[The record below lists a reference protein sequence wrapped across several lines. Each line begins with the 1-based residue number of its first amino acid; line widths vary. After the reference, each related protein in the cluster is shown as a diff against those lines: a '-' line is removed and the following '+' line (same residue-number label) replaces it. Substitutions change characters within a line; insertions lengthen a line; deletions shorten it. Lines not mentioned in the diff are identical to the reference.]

1 MGLNQRSSGVCGAE
15 THLCSER
22 IAVCLGRGSMERKSD
37 QMYKSCG
44 ALEARGAG
52 RGEVWYGM
60 VWLRNL
66 RSKLFK
72 SFCST
77 YLVKRVI
84 QLTSEI

>member
-1 MGLNQRSSGVCGAE
+1 
-15 THLCSER
+15 
-22 IAVCLGRGSMERKSD
+22 MERKSG
-37 QMYKSCG
+37 QKYKSCG

-60 VWLRNL
+60 IWLRNL

-77 YLVKRVI
+77 YLEK
-84 QLTSEI
+84 E

>member
-1 MGLNQRSSGVCGAE
+1 MHDWWVSINGHQEFVALRLIFVKK
-15 THLCSER
+15 R
-22 IAVCLGRGSMERKSD
+22 IAVCLGRGSMERKSG
-37 QMYKSCG
+37 QKYKSCG

-60 VWLRNL
+60 IWLRNL

-77 YLVKRVI
+77 YLEK
-84 QLTSEI
+84 E